1 MNIRKLK
8 NYLVDFILHSNTSLS
23 DGDSLHSWSV
33 TNNSIAKD
41 LTFKIDN
48 HGVEVVWDDGW
59 DFSEIFVQWSYF
71 PDSYKSEIIS
81 ALSVDDR
88 LDTDTMNSLWKV
100 FNPSNNN

>member
-8 NYLVDFILHSNTSLS
+8 NYLVDFILHSNTALS

-48 HGVEVVWDDGW
+48 HGV
-59 DFSEIFVQWSYF
+59 
-71 PDSYKSEIIS
+71 
-81 ALSVDDR
+81 
-88 LDTDTMNSLWKV
+88 
-100 FNPSNNN
+100 